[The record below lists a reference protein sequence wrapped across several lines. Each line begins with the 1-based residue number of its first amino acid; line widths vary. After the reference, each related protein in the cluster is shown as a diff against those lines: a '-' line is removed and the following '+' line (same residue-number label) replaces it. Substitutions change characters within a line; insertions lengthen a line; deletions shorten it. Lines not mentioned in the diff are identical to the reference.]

1 MKKVTFEQVRDSFYE
16 ALVRL
21 GVEEDKIIK
30 FIEGE
35 TTIKD
40 LELCLVTSLC
50 VENQMLNEY
59 PNWQGFVDSDT
70 INTIYEYNK
79 VALSEDVKD
88 EQKE

>member
-40 LELCLVTSLC
+40 LELCLVASLC